1 MQSTHTPVSFP
12 RAISM
17 YVLTSIF
24 LFFEMALQ
32 VSPSVMSSQLMHDLN
47 MTAFGLG
54 IMSGCY
60 FYTYTAMQVPS
71 GLLFDR
77 YQPKY
82 LILSA
87 IMICTLGNFLLSISP
102 HMLVACLSR
111 LLMGIGSAFAFVS
124 VLVVTKDLFPSRWFA
139 FMTGITQ
146 ALAAIGAMSGQLP
159 ISLLV
164 QAAGWRHTLMMLSGF
179 GAVLA
184 VAIYIFFNYR
194 PQIQTCSQQI
204 CQRNLFPTILK
215 NPQTWLVALYA
226 MLMWAPMSGFTS
238 LWGVPYLESAYGLSS
253 TKAAFI
259 CSLMWLG
266 LAIGSPLLGF
276 SSTALRQRKWPL
288 VVVAMVGAGAF
299 ASVLLMHLPTWLLAT
314 ALLLAGAACAG
325 QALTFTVVKENN
337 DSSVA
342 ATAISLNN
350 MAVVIS
356 GALFQPL
363 MGWIVA
369 HLSPY
374 HDHNLQVAVFIVLIA
389 YLLSVLISLFFIRDS
404 YHLA

>member
-1 MQSTHTPVSFP
+1 MEATQTPVSFS

-32 VSPSVMSSQLMHDLN
+32 VSPSVMSSQLMHSLN

-71 GLLFDR
+71 GMLFDR
-77 YQPKY
+77 YPPKY
-82 LILSA
+82 IILSA
-87 IMICTLGNFLLSISP
+87 ITVCTLGNFLLAISP
-102 HMLVACLSR
+102 YMLIACLSR
-111 LLMGIGSAFAFVS
+111 LLMGMGSAFAFVS
-124 VLVVTKDLFPSRWFA
+124 VLVVTKDLFPGRWFA

-164 QAAGWRHTLMMLSGF
+164 QTAGWRHTLMLLSAF
-179 GAVLA
+179 GALLA
-184 VAIYIFFNYR
+184 LAIYIFFNYR
-194 PQIQTCSQQI
+194 PKIQTCAQQV
-204 CQRNLFPTILK
+204 CKRNLFPTILK
-215 NPQTWLVALYA
+215 NPQTWFVALYA

-238 LWGVPYLESAYGLSS
+238 LWGVPYLESVYSLSS
-253 TKAAFI
+253 TKAAFT

-266 LAIGSPLLGF
+266 LAIGSPLLGYL
-276 SSTALRQRKWPL
+276 STYFGNRKVPL
-288 VVVAMVGAGAF
+288 IIASLIGSGAF
-299 ASVLLMHLPTWLLAT
+299 AAILTTHLSGFMLSIMLF
-314 ALLLAGAACAG
+314 LAGAACAG
-325 QALTFTVVKENN
+325 QVLTFSVVKENN
-337 DSSVA
+337 QLSVA

-363 MGWIVA
+363 LGWIVA
-369 HLSPY
+369 HAARGHEGNIELAM
-374 HDHNLQVAVFIVLIA
+374 QFILGA
-389 YLLSVLISLFFIRDS
+389 YIISMLISLFMIRES
-404 YHLA
+404 FKQ